1 MTEIPN
7 DFSYSLPK
15 NNEMKESIF
24 TSHMI
29 DIVDLN
35 FSYNEEAVLTD
46 INLSVDKGCFL
57 GIAGPS
63 GCGKSSLIKTI
74 CKLEKASGKIY
85 IDGKDIDGLSRK
97 EITDIIA
104 LVPQN
109 PF

>member
-74 CKLEKASGKIY
+74 CKLEKQVEKY
-85 IDGKDIDGLSRK
+85 ILTERTLMVYQERK
-97 EITDIIA
+97 SQIS
-104 LVPQN
+104 
-109 PF
+109 